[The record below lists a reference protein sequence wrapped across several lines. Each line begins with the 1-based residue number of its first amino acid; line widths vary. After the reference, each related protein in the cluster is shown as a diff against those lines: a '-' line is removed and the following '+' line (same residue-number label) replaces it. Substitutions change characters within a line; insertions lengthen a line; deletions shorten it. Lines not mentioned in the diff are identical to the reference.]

1 PAQVTWPARLSLFG
15 LTRLPA
21 SGLAVLRALAA
32 RRDVHLF
39 LLHPSPELWRRVG
52 EAIGGRA
59 AVVPRAAD
67 PTAALPAN
75 PLLTSWGRDA
85 REMQLV
91 LTAAGSGDGVA
102 TGDHHHGLEAG
113 AGPGPA
119 AGPGPP
125 TLLERIQADVRADR
139 PPPGLP
145 LAGRDTRAVLDPG
158 DTSLAVH
165 ACHGRGRQVEV
176 VRDAI
181 LHLLA
186 ADPTLEPRDVVVMCP
201 DIEAFAPLIHATFG
215 AAEGLDGPGGDG
227 AGAGPAAGAGGPVG
241 GSGPTRVDLRV
252 RLADRS
258 LRQTNPVLAVV
269 SELLALASARV
280 TAAQVLDLAGREPVR
295 RRFRLDDD
303 DLARAEEW
311 VGAAGIRWGLDA
323 AHRAPYKLDGLDANT
338 WRAGLDRLLLGVA
351 MADDGNRLVGG
362 VLPVDDVSSSD
373 IDLAGRLAELVD
385 RLTASLDRLTG
396 RQPVGDWA
404 TALADA
410 AALLCAVAP
419 ADAWQT
425 AELRQLLDDVVAESG
440 PAGVPLSLPEVATLL
455 AGRLRGRP
463 TVANFR
469 TGHLT
474 VCTLVPMRSVPHR
487 VVCLLGL
494 DDGVFPRKAD
504 VDDDDL
510 VAADARVGDRDPRS

>member
-113 AGPGPA
+113 

-258 LRQTNPVLAVV
+258 LRQ
-269 SELLALASARV
+269 
-280 TAAQVLDLAGREPVR
+280 
-295 RRFRLDDD
+295 
-303 DLARAEEW
+303 
-311 VGAAGIRWGLDA
+311 
-323 AHRAPYKLDGLDANT
+323 
-338 WRAGLDRLLLGVA
+338 
-351 MADDGNRLVGG
+351 
-362 VLPVDDVSSSD
+362 
-373 IDLAGRLAELVD
+373 
-385 RLTASLDRLTG
+385 
-396 RQPVGDWA
+396 
-404 TALADA
+404 
-410 AALLCAVAP
+410 
-419 ADAWQT
+419 
-425 AELRQLLDDVVAESG
+425 
-440 PAGVPLSLPEVATLL
+440 
-455 AGRLRGRP
+455 
-463 TVANFR
+463 
-469 TGHLT
+469 
-474 VCTLVPMRSVPHR
+474 
-487 VVCLLGL
+487 
-494 DDGVFPRKAD
+494 
-504 VDDDDL
+504 
-510 VAADARVGDRDPRS
+510 